1 MAVSLHVFDNFHT
14 VSSVW
19 TAARERIG
27 RAVDDAIIA
36 GEVGARQPSAAGRA
50 ILGDTVDVAIL
61 GGGIVG
67 CAAAYYLSREG
78 IDTAVIDHQGIGAA
92 ASGYALGLLNPLVG
106 VGIPG
111 TLAPFAAAAFAEHL
125 RLWPLLQAESS
136 IEFHGR
142 TLPHLELALNDADAA
157 AVRQEARR
165 WDAEDGFAAQWLAPR
180 EVRELDARISE
191 DIAGAALLEDVGMV
205 DSRLLTMALMDA
217 ASRSG
222 ARVVLDRARGIT
234 GSNGRAT
241 GVKTAR
247 GEIGCGAVVAAMG
260 PWSGSVGAWLGLDIP
275 VNPFK
280 GQIVRLEGLHPPIE
294 YHVAGS
300 AAVAQKSDGLLW
312 VASTEEDA
320 GFDLST
326 TCEARG
332 LLLDR
337 ARRFLPPI
345 GGLRAV
351 DQTACL
357 RPRTADGLP
366 ILGRVQG
373 WDNVYAAT
381 GAGKKGILLGP
392 AMGLS
397 AADLA
402 VERIPSAPI
411 DGFGF
416 ERFRAGE

>member
-1 MAVSLHVFDNFHT
+1 M
-14 VSSVW
+14 
-19 TAARERIG
+19 
-27 RAVDDAIIA
+27 
-36 GEVGARQPSAAGRA
+36 
-50 ILGDTVDVAIL
+50 GDTVDVAIL

-67 CAAAYYLSREG
+67 CAVAYYLSREG
-78 IDTAVIDHQGIGAA
+78 VDAAVIDHQGIGAA

-111 TLAPFAAAAFAEHL
+111 PLAPFARAAFDEHL

-142 TLPHLELALNDADAA
+142 TLPHLELALNDAEAA
-157 AVRQEARR
+157 AARQEALR
-165 WDAEDGFAAQWLAPR
+165 WNAEDGFSAQWLAPR

-191 DIAGAALLEDVGMV
+191 DIVGAALLENVGMV

-217 ASRSG
+217 ASRAG
-222 ARVVLDRARGIT
+222 TRVVRDLARGII
-234 GSNGRAT
+234 GSNGRVT
-241 GVKTAR
+241 GVRMAR

-260 PWSGSVGAWLGLDIP
+260 PWSGSVGAWLGVDIP
-275 VNPFK
+275 VTPFK
-280 GQIVRLEGLHPPIE
+280 GQIVRLQGLRPPLE
-294 YHVAGS
+294 YHAAGS

-326 TCEARG
+326 TPEAMG

-337 ARRFLPPI
+337 ALRFLPLI

-351 DQTACL
+351 EQTACL
-357 RPRTADGLP
+357 RPRTSDGLP

-397 AADLA
+397 TAAL
-402 VERIPSAPI
+402 VVGRTPSAPI

-416 ERFRAGE
+416 ERFRSGG